1 MKRRDCL
8 RLTAAAAGASVTGC
22 LSALGSGGSGGTNAY
37 LEPPD
42 DIHEGADYPTYGEPV
57 PEVELRDVFTDG
69 DVSTRQDGEYLMTF
83 FYSFCPTECI
93 WIISALTHTEARV
106 VEQGGEPPRVLAA
119 SFDPARDSPERLLDY
134 AERMGIDEDNWS
146 LLRPEDEKRAEEVVG
161 GEFGLSFSKRSAG
174 GEGGIYDFL
183 HDTLILL
190 VNEDGYVERTY
201 TNEEPNPDAIASD
214 LAALRDAQDAS
225 DG

>member
-8 RLTAAAAGASVTGC
+8 RLAATGVGFSAAGCV
-22 LSALGSGGSGGTNAY
+22 SALRGGDDADENAY

-42 DIHEGADYPTYGEPV
+42 DIHEDGGYPTYGDPV
-57 PEVELRDVFTDG
+57 PDVDLLDIFTDEY
-69 DVSTRQDGEYLMTF
+69 VSTRQEGEYLMTF

-106 VEQGGEPPRVLAA
+106 VENGGEPPRILAA
-119 SFDPARDSPERLLDY
+119 TFDPARDTPKRLTDY
-134 AERMGIDEDNWS
+134 AERMGIETDGGWS
-146 LLRPEDEKRAEEVVG
+146 FLRPEDEKRADEVITG
-161 GEFGLSFSKRSAG
+161 RFGVSFAKRST
-174 GEGGIYDFL
+174 GGIYDFL

-201 TNEEPNPDAIASD
+201 TNEEPNPDVIASD
-214 LAALRDAQDAS
+214 IADLRDAQA
-225 DG
+225 